1 MSSDILFP
9 KQFDGKLGSTAARR
23 AGRIARPTYKRSI
36 RADLWVFGR
45 IENAKGDVQ
54 IMASGTQEGSISFE
68 RRPAQPGDMVLT
80 EKTTLWMA
88 SLSEEL
94 RPESLATHY
103 PRITNLIAEQWRQPT
118 KMDKF
123 FDEVFVDSRGG
134 RKGFP
139 FSVLME
145 LTTLKNYYYAS
156 VFPRYNS

>member
-1 MSSDILFP
+1 M
-9 KQFDGKLGSTAARR
+9 
-23 AGRIARPTYKRSI
+23 
-36 RADLWVFGR
+36 V
-45 IENAKGDVQ
+45 
-54 IMASGTQEGSISFE
+54 SGTQGGGSSYE
-68 RRPAQPGDMVLT
+68 RRTSRPEDLALS
-80 EKTTLWMA
+80 EKATKWLE
-88 SLSEEL
+88 SLSDDM
-94 RPESLATHY
+94 RPETLAAQY

-139 FSVLME
+139 FGVLME